1 MDLKEL
7 LPVLLIT
14 VFAIIS
20 AAKKKKQPV
29 SESEEQADT
38 APSDSPWDDLM
49 RELKKGGGADTES
62 AADSRPV
69 QRTVPDADALPTE
82 MLSYDDEAI
91 EAFENRTVFSYDDMV
106 GDNAPEPM
114 STADQGNS
122 GFFRKGVSGRFR
134 SENGRAVFRNSQTAF
149 LNFFSMYSD
158 ADSAE
163 PIRADYSD
171 SYSLDVSSDA
181 ELRPGKLLESV
192 FSDTPRWVNGLM
204 KIRNALVA
212 PFGLKTG
219 ESRVFRKA
227 IVEES
232 EREAVLSNDDKHLIF
247 TVSLSVLPRPD
258 GVRRISISTAV
269 QYHNRLGRIYFA
281 LIRPFHR
288 IIIRRMLRRIAS
300 SVG

>member
-1 MDLKEL
+1 MRNCV
-7 LPVLLIT
+7 PGNCWNS
-14 VFAIIS
+14 F
-20 AAKKKKQPV
+20 
-29 SESEEQADT
+29 
-38 APSDSPWDDLM
+38 SPIL
-49 RELKKGGGADTES
+49 
-62 AADSRPV
+62 
-69 QRTVPDADALPTE
+69 
-82 MLSYDDEAI
+82 
-91 EAFENRTVFSYDDMV
+91 
-106 GDNAPEPM
+106 
-114 STADQGNS
+114 
-122 GFFRKGVSGRFR
+122 
-134 SENGRAVFRNSQTAF
+134 RAG
-149 LNFFSMYSD
+149 L
-158 ADSAE
+158 
-163 PIRADYSD
+163 
-171 SYSLDVSSDA
+171 
-181 ELRPGKLLESV
+181 
-192 FSDTPRWVNGLM
+192 NGLM

-300 SVG
+300 SIG

>member
-62 AADSRPV
+62 AAAVLRRRGDRSVREPYGLFV
-69 QRTVPDADALPTE
+69 RRHGRRQRAGADVYRGSGEFPYSAACYGAGT
-82 MLSYDDEAI
+82 
-91 EAFENRTVFSYDDMV
+91 
-106 GDNAPEPM
+106 
-114 STADQGNS
+114 

-171 SYSLDVSSDA
+171 SYSLDVNSDA

-212 PFGLKTG
+212 PFGLKT
-219 ESRVFRKA
+219 
-227 IVEES
+227 
-232 EREAVLSNDDKHLIF
+232 
-247 TVSLSVLPRPD
+247 
-258 GVRRISISTAV
+258 
-269 QYHNRLGRIYFA
+269 
-281 LIRPFHR
+281 
-288 IIIRRMLRRIAS
+288 
-300 SVG
+300 

>member
-1 MDLKEL
+1 
-7 LPVLLIT
+7 
-14 VFAIIS
+14 
-20 AAKKKKQPV
+20 
-29 SESEEQADT
+29 
-38 APSDSPWDDLM
+38 
-49 RELKKGGGADTES
+49 
-62 AADSRPV
+62 
-69 QRTVPDADALPTE
+69 
-82 MLSYDDEAI
+82 
-91 EAFENRTVFSYDDMV
+91 
-106 GDNAPEPM
+106 
-114 STADQGNS
+114 
-122 GFFRKGVSGRFR
+122 
-134 SENGRAVFRNSQTAF
+134 
-149 LNFFSMYSD
+149 MYSD

-171 SYSLDVSSDA
+171 SYSLDVNSDA

-281 LIRPFHR
+281 LIRPFHL

>member
-1 MDLKEL
+1 
-7 LPVLLIT
+7 
-14 VFAIIS
+14 
-20 AAKKKKQPV
+20 
-29 SESEEQADT
+29 
-38 APSDSPWDDLM
+38 
-49 RELKKGGGADTES
+49 
-62 AADSRPV
+62 
-69 QRTVPDADALPTE
+69 
-82 MLSYDDEAI
+82 
-91 EAFENRTVFSYDDMV
+91 
-106 GDNAPEPM
+106 
-114 STADQGNS
+114 
-122 GFFRKGVSGRFR
+122 
-134 SENGRAVFRNSQTAF
+134 
-149 LNFFSMYSD
+149 MYSD

-171 SYSLDVSSDA
+171 SYSLDVNSDA

-269 QYHNRLGRIYFA
+269 
-281 LIRPFHR
+281 
-288 IIIRRMLRRIAS
+288 
-300 SVG
+300 